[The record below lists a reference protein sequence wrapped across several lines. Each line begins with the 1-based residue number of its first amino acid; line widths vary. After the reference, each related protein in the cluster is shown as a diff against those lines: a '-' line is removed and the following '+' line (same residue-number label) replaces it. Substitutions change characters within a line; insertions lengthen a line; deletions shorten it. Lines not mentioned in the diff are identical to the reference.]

1 MNSKI
6 FGLIIKN
13 LQESFSLAKYA
24 NISRN
29 FDANTILKSLPW
41 TEARFKKFVS
51 RIQNTLSL
59 ESEFNGTIADIVN
72 ELDSKYS
79 GRFFGEIWKPKTD
92 IYNYTGWQL
101 VDLINKLE
109 PKAVLDVGCGYNQF
123 KGRINNLIGI
133 DPYNNCA
140 DYMVDILEYA
150 AVDEGYDAIIALG
163 SINFN
168 SREDIEL
175 RIDRC
180 IKLLSQKG
188 KMFFRVNPGI
198 QHTNGPWVDV
208 FHWTFEVAYD
218 IAKKYNLE
226 LTEFKKDANDR
237 LFFGYSKK

>member
-1 MNSKI
+1 
-6 FGLIIKN
+6 
-13 LQESFSLAKYA
+13 
-24 NISRN
+24 
-29 FDANTILKSLPW
+29 
-41 TEARFKKFVS
+41 
-51 RIQNTLSL
+51 
-59 ESEFNGTIADIVN
+59 
-72 ELDSKYS
+72 
-79 GRFFGEIWKPKTD
+79 
-92 IYNYTGWQL
+92 
-101 VDLINKLE
+101 
-109 PKAVLDVGCGYNQF
+109 
-123 KGRINNLIGI
+123 
-133 DPYNNCA
+133 
-140 DYMVDILEYA
+140 MVDILEYA